1 MNYCKNSLSCWCV
14 FDVLHREYW
23 PCICV
28 FLCLY
33 VLQVFIPIYR
43 GFERRWEFSR
53 YINLSCLK
61 LWFFTIDLL
70 SDLIIVLWRTNF
82 KSIPYEKEQCLQQC
96 YCYSCLDVETKLQR
110 WWLQCSWLYTVLCQL
125 WWSSFWLDA
134 SDNHCFWWP
143 CFWWRVLR
151 SSIFRL
157 VSSDALLQTH
167 SSRRF
172 KLHIKFLCSLTCS
185 IRIFMNSTLIKI
197 MYTWNKCLAYPIDY
211 F

>member
-1 MNYCKNSLSCWCV
+1 MFCFRRFAQRVLALYMFFSL
-14 FDVLHREYW
+14 
-23 PCICV
+23 I
-28 FLCLY
+28 

-82 KSIPYEKEQCLQQC
+82 KFIPYEAEQCLQQY
-96 YCYSCLDVETKLQR
+96 YCYSCLDVETRLQR
-110 WWLQCSWLYTVLCQL
+110 WWLQSSWLYTSYIVLCQL
-125 WWSSFWLDA
+125 WWSSFWRDA
-134 SDNHCFWWP
+134 SDNHCFWW
-143 CFWWRVLR
+143 RVFR

-167 SSRRF
+167 FFRRILPDALSF
-172 KLHIKFLCSLTCS
+172 K
-185 IRIFMNSTLIKI
+185 
-197 MYTWNKCLAYPIDY
+197 
-211 F
+211 